1 MTDAPG
7 VQSAGGSS
15 RTAVTPEGRYGRAAD
30 GDVATDRRLKIF
42 GGVLGALC
50 LVLVGWFGYSYIA
63 GQGVSGEL
71 IKFKV
76 VSDEAVEAHLE
87 VRKDADA
94 SGICTLRAQEE
105 SGAEV
110 GRKSVRVGGGD
121 ERQDSVVTIR
131 TTSRATSTELTG
143 CEVTGSH

>member
-7 VQSAGGSS
+7 VPSAGGSS
-15 RTAVTPEGRYGRAAD
+15 RTAGTPDGRYGRAAD
-30 GDVATDRRLKIF
+30 GDGAADRRLKIV
-42 GGVLGALC
+42 GGVLGVLFLAL
-50 LVLVGWFGYSYIA
+50 LVWFGSAYIA
-63 GQGVSGEL
+63 GQSVSGEL

-76 VSDEAVEAHLE
+76 DSDEAVEAHLE

-94 SGICTLRAQEE
+94 SGICTLRAQAE

-110 GRKSVRVGGGD
+110 GRKSVRVGGSE